1 MALSM
6 NAQWSWSKM
15 KRCEVVTIDVR
26 SNDELDYGYLKMVG
40 VGFEE
45 QLDSQLEQLD
55 FLAGSVWLPV
65 DEFLNWWRAEVD
77 MGIWKWSGL
86 KLSLIAV
93 WVPRNRQWA
102 ARSTAPPAQILWV
115 NERRDKKKEFKKGYS
130 NT

>member
-1 MALSM
+1 
-6 NAQWSWSKM
+6 M

-65 DEFLNWWRAEVD
+65 DEFLN
-77 MGIWKWSGL
+77 
-86 KLSLIAV
+86 
-93 WVPRNRQWA
+93 
-102 ARSTAPPAQILWV
+102 
-115 NERRDKKKEFKKGYS
+115 
-130 NT
+130 